1 MRDDT
6 LLKAAIAEGLLPNDA
21 QAPST
26 EHRPWPVVLL
36 TALGAWIAAIPL
48 MGMVFALVGG
58 LLDSGAGSYLV
69 GAAVLA
75 GALSLMRRPGL
86 PLFVEQLALP
96 ALMVGAGLLGFALFR
111 DLPMR
116 IAALLLLGLVLALA
130 IWLQRPW
137 LRVLLGAAAAALL
150 SVQLLPSR
158 WFDLL
163 GGTLSFWLA
172 PHLLLLVWAGAL
184 WIQQR
189 HVLDGARVRWAAL
202 IESLASGW
210 VLVALAGLCW
220 LAGMTFLV
228 GGVLGTSSA
237 GELAL
242 EVGRALSPS
251 QRWLPQL
258 MRAGSLGF
266 ALAGALLLAR
276 CWPCC
281 RRPLFLVLAAV
292 LAALAWLLPSLG
304 GAMFA
309 LALLAA
315 GQRWRLAGA
324 AALAAAWIIGSFY
337 YQLHWPLGQKA
348 LMLLGLGALLGLLS
362 WLTQRRALAPAPAPS
377 RLAAAA
383 GRSRWVL
390 LGGAAAVLLVANGA
404 IWQKERLIREGRPV
418 FVALAPVD
426 PRSLMQGDFMR
437 LNFALPAAVDTP
449 LLQDLGSQ
457 RPRLVARLDASGV
470 AQLLRLHASDAAL
483 AEGELLLE
491 LTPKDGR
498 WVLVSDAWFFEEGRA
513 AAFEAARFGEF
524 RVLPDGRALLVGMAD
539 QNLHSISA
547 QAGSK
552 R

>member
-1 MRDDT
+1 MKHEL
-6 LLKAAIAEGLLPNDA
+6 LLKAAVAEGLLPADA
-21 QAPST
+21 QAPAA

-48 MGMVFALVGG
+48 MGLVFALLGG

-69 GAAVLA
+69 GVAVLA

-130 IWLQRPW
+130 TWLQRPW

-158 WFDLL
+158 WFDL
-163 GGTLSFWLA
+163 GGGMLSFWLA
-172 PHLLLLVWAGAL
+172 PHLLLLVWAVAL
-184 WIQQR
+184 WVQQR
-189 HVLDGARVRWAAL
+189 HLLDGPRVRRAAL
-202 IESLASGW
+202 IEALAGGW

-228 GGVLGTSSA
+228 GGVLGGSA
-237 GELAL
+237 AGGLAL
-242 EVGRALSPS
+242 ELGSALSPAL
-251 QRWLPQL
+251 RWLPL
-258 MRAGSLGF
+258 VMRAGSLGF

-276 CWPCC
+276 CWPGC
-281 RRPLFLVLAAV
+281 RRPLLLMLAAV

-304 GAMFA
+304 GALFA
-309 LALLAA
+309 LALLAVS
-315 GQRWRLAGA
+315 QRWRLAGA
-324 AALAAAWIIGSFY
+324 AAVAVAWIIGSFY
-337 YQLHWPLGQKA
+337 YQLQWPLGQKA
-348 LMLLGLGALLGLLS
+348 LLLLGLGALLGLLS
-362 WLTQRRALAPAPAPS
+362 WLTQRRAVAPAAPAAPA
-377 RLAAAA
+377 R
-383 GRSRWVL
+383 GRWVL
-390 LGGAAAVLLVANGA
+390 LCGAAAVLLVANGA

-437 LNFALPAAVDTP
+437 LNFALPAAVETP
-449 LLQDLGSQ
+449 LLQDFGSQ
-457 RPRLVARLDASGV
+457 RPRLVARLDGRGV

-524 RVLPDGRALLVGMAD
+524 RVQPDGRALLVGMAD

-547 QAGSK
+547 QAAPK

>member
-1 MRDDT
+1 MKHEL
-6 LLKAAIAEGLLPNDA
+6 LLKAAVAEGLLPGDA
-21 QAPST
+21 QAPAA

-48 MGMVFALVGG
+48 MGLVFALAGG
-58 LLDSGAGSYLV
+58 LLDTGAGSYLV

-130 IWLQRPW
+130 TWLQRPW

-172 PHLLLLVWAGAL
+172 PHLLLLVWAVAL
-184 WIQQR
+184 WVQQR
-189 HVLDGARVRWAAL
+189 HALDGARVRWAAL
-202 IESLASGW
+202 IEALAGGW

-228 GGVLGTSSA
+228 GGVLGSSA
-237 GELAL
+237 AGGLAL
-242 EVGRALSPS
+242 EVGSALSPA
-251 QRWLPQL
+251 QRWLPLL
-258 MRAGSLGF
+258 MRAGSLGS

-276 CWPCC
+276 CWPGC
-281 RRPLFLVLAAV
+281 RRPLFLMLAAV

-304 GAMFA
+304 GALFA

-324 AALAAAWIIGSFY
+324 AAVAVAWIIGSFY
-337 YQLHWPLGQKA
+337 YQLQWPLGQKA
-348 LMLLGLGALLGLLS
+348 LLLLGLGALLGLLS
-362 WLTQRRALAPAPAPS
+362 WLTQRRAAVPAAPAAPAAS
-377 RLAAAA
+377 AR
-383 GRSRWVL
+383 GRWVL
-390 LGGAAAVLLVANGA
+390 LGGAAAVLLVANSA
-404 IWQKERLIREGRPV
+404 IWQKERLISEGRPV

-437 LNFALPAAVDTP
+437 LNFALPAAVETP
-449 LLQDLGSQ
+449 LLQDFGSQ
-457 RPRLVARLDASGV
+457 RPRLVARLDGRGV
-470 AQLLRLHASDAAL
+470 AQLLRLHASGAAL

-547 QAGSK
+547 QAAPK

>member
-1 MRDDT
+1 MKDDT
-6 LLKAAIAEGLLPNDA
+6 LLKAAIAEGLLPADA
-21 QAPST
+21 QAPSA

-48 MGMVFALVGG
+48 MGLVFALLGG

-75 GALSLMRRPGL
+75 GALALMRRPGL

-116 IAALLLLGLVLALA
+116 MAALLLLGLVLALA
-130 IWLQRPW
+130 LWLQRPW
-137 LRVLLGAAAAALL
+137 LRLLLGAAAAALL

-158 WFDLL
+158 WFDI
-163 GGTLSFWLA
+163 GGGMLSFWLA
-172 PHLLLLVWAGAL
+172 PHLLLAIWAGAL
-184 WIQQR
+184 WAQQR
-189 HVLDGARVRWAAL
+189 HALDGPRVRWAAL
-202 IESLASGW
+202 IEALASGW

-228 GGVLGTSSA
+228 GGVLGGSA
-237 GELAL
+237 AGGLAL
-242 EVGRALSPS
+242 EVGSALSPA
-251 QRWLPQL
+251 QRWLPL
-258 MRAGSLGF
+258 VMRAGSLGF
-266 ALAGALLLAR
+266 ALAGALLLVR
-276 CWPCC
+276 CWPGC
-281 RRPLFLVLAAV
+281 RRPLFLALAAV
-292 LAALAWLLPSLG
+292 LATLAWLLPSLG
-304 GAMFA
+304 GALFA

-324 AALAAAWIIGSFY
+324 AAVAVAWIIGSFY

-348 LMLLGLGALLGLLS
+348 LLLGGLGALLGLLA
-362 WLTQRRALAPAPAPS
+362 WLTQRRAAAPA
-377 RLAAAA
+377 LLNAAAA
-383 GRSRWVL
+383 PRRGRWLL

-404 IWQKERLIREGRPV
+404 IWQKEQLIRAGRPV

-437 LNFALPAAVDTP
+437 LNFALPAAVDAP
-449 LLQDLGSQ
+449 LLQDFGSQ
-457 RPRLVARLDASGV
+457 RPRLVARLDQRGV
-470 AQLLRLHASDAAL
+470 AQLLRLHERDAAL

-524 RVLPDGRALLVGMAD
+524 RVLPDGQALLVGMAD

-547 QAGSK
+547 QAAPK

>member
-6 LLKAAIAEGLLPNDA
+6 LLKAAIAEGLLPADA
-21 QAPST
+21 QAPSA

-48 MGMVFALVGG
+48 MGLVFALVGD
-58 LLDSGAGSYLV
+58 LLDTGAGSYLV

-116 IAALLLLGLVLALA
+116 MAALLLLGLVLALA
-130 IWLQRPW
+130 TWLQRPW

-158 WFDLL
+158 WFDL
-163 GGTLSFWLA
+163 GGGMLSFWLA
-172 PHLLLLVWAGAL
+172 PHLLLAIWAGAL
-184 WIQQR
+184 WVQQR

-202 IESLASGW
+202 IEALASGW

-228 GGVLGTSSA
+228 GGVLGTSA
-237 GELAL
+237 VGELAL
-242 EVGRALSPS
+242 ELGRALSPS
-251 QRWLPQL
+251 HRWLPLL

-276 CWPCC
+276 CWPGC
-281 RRPLFLVLAAV
+281 RRPLFFVLAAV

-304 GAMFA
+304 GALFA

-324 AALAAAWIIGSFY
+324 AAVAVAWIIGSFY

-348 LMLLGLGALLGLLS
+348 LLLLGMGALLGLLA
-362 WLTQRRALAPAPAPS
+362 WLTKRRAAAPA
-377 RLAAAA
+377 LAAATPA
-383 GRSRWVL
+383 RGRWVL
-390 LGGAAAVLLVANGA
+390 LGGAAAVLLVANSA

-457 RPRLVARLDASGV
+457 RPRLVARLDARGV
-470 AQLLRLHASDAAL
+470 AQLLRLHVGDAAL
-483 AEGELLLE
+483 AEGELLLA

-539 QNLHSISA
+539 QSLRSISTQDA
-547 QAGSK
+547 SK

>member
-1 MRDDT
+1 MRDDA
-6 LLKAAIAEGLLPNDA
+6 LLNVAIAEGLLPADA

-48 MGMVFALVGG
+48 MGLVFALVGG
-58 LLDSGAGSYLV
+58 LLDSGVGSYLV

-96 ALMVGAGLLGFALFR
+96 VLMVGAGLLGFALFR
-111 DLPMR
+111 DLPIR
-116 IAALLLLGLVLALA
+116 VAALLLLGLVLALA
-130 IWLQRPW
+130 TWLQRPW
-137 LRVLLGAAAAALL
+137 LRALLGAAAAALL

-158 WFDLL
+158 WFDL
-163 GGTLSFWLA
+163 GGGMLSFWLA
-172 PHLLLLVWAGAL
+172 PHLLLALWAGAL
-184 WIQQR
+184 WAQQR
-189 HVLDGARVRWAAL
+189 HVLDGSRVRWAAL
-202 IESLASGW
+202 IEALASGW

-228 GGVLGTSSA
+228 GGVLGGSA
-237 GELAL
+237 AGGLAL
-242 EVGRALSPS
+242 EVGSALSPAL
-251 QRWLPQL
+251 RWLPLL

-276 CWPCC
+276 CWPGC

-304 GAMFA
+304 GALFA

-324 AALAAAWIIGSFY
+324 SAVAVAWIIGSFY
-337 YQLHWPLGQKA
+337 YQLHWALGQKA
-348 LMLLGLGALLGLLS
+348 LLLLGLGALLGLLS
-362 WLTQRRALAPAPAPS
+362 WLTQRRAAAPALAAPAPA
-377 RLAAAA
+377 
-383 GRSRWVL
+383 RSRWL
-390 LGGAAAVLLVANGA
+390 LLVGAAAVLLVANGA

-437 LNFALPAAVDTP
+437 LNFALPATVDTP
-449 LLQDLGSQ
+449 LLQDFGSQ
-457 RPRLVARLDASGV
+457 RPRLVARLDGRGV

-483 AEGELLLE
+483 ADGELLLE
-491 LTPKDGR
+491 LTPRDGR

-547 QAGSK
+547 QAVPK

>member
-1 MRDDT
+1 MKHEL
-6 LLKAAIAEGLLPNDA
+6 LLKAAVAEGLLPADA
-21 QAPST
+21 QAPAT

-48 MGMVFALVGG
+48 MGLVFALLGG

-130 IWLQRPW
+130 TWLQRPW

-158 WFDLL
+158 WFDL
-163 GGTLSFWLA
+163 GGGMLSFWLA
-172 PHLLLLVWAGAL
+172 PHLLLLVWAVAL
-184 WIQQR
+184 WVQQR
-189 HVLDGARVRWAAL
+189 HLLDGPRVRRAAL
-202 IESLASGW
+202 IEALAGGW

-228 GGVLGTSSA
+228 GGVLGGSA
-237 GELAL
+237 AGGLAL
-242 EVGRALSPS
+242 ELGSALSPAL
-251 QRWLPQL
+251 RWLPL
-258 MRAGSLGF
+258 VMRAGSLGF

-276 CWPCC
+276 CWPGC
-281 RRPLFLVLAAV
+281 RRPLFLMLAAV

-304 GAMFA
+304 GALFA
-309 LALLAA
+309 LALLAVS
-315 GQRWRLAGA
+315 QRWRLAGA
-324 AALAAAWIIGSFY
+324 AAVAVAWIIGSFY

-348 LMLLGLGALLGLLS
+348 LLLLGLGALLGLLS
-362 WLTQRRALAPAPAPS
+362 WLTQRRAAAPAAPAAPA
-377 RLAAAA
+377 R
-383 GRSRWVL
+383 GRWVL
-390 LGGAAAVLLVANGA
+390 LCGAAAVLLVASGA

-437 LNFALPAAVDTP
+437 LNFALPAAVETP

-457 RPRLVARLDASGV
+457 RPRLVARLDGRGV

-547 QAGSK
+547 QAAPK